1 MCGVEVLVFYWA
13 ENGELWGWKIPS
25 AGQFSRSLKL
35 VNISGFVMQ
44 TYQKLPWVLLVKSTL
59 QPSASQSLHAPYLP
73 NEVHFPKAWSNT
85 SKY

>member
-1 MCGVEVLVFYWA
+1 MFYWT

-44 TYQKLPWVLLVKSTL
+44 SLPE
-59 QPSASQSLHAPYLP
+59 ASMGVISQVNTTAQRFSVAPCSIL
-73 NEVHFPKAWSNT
+73 AQ
-85 SKY
+85 